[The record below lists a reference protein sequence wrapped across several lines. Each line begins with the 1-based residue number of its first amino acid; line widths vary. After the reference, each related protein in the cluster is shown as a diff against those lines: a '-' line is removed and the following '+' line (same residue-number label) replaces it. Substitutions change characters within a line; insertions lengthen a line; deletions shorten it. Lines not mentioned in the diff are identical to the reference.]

1 MFVFTTC
8 RSTLLTHF
16 YPSTPSFYVCPTPL
30 YTTPFCLPATSVGV
44 KSAHRLGFWCAVPAA
59 LVGLVAGQ
67 RNGVYRY
74 LGYTDNGN
82 PTIYPGYVENS
93 APYFMRHEVSERH
106 APVAAQKL
114 Q

>member
-1 MFVFTTC
+1 M
-8 RSTLLTHF
+8 
-16 YPSTPSFYVCPTPL
+16 
-30 YTTPFCLPATSVGV
+30 GV
-44 KSAHRLGFWCAVPAA
+44 KSAHRLGFWCAVPAV

-82 PTIYPGYVENS
+82 PAIYPGYVENN

-106 APVAAQKL
+106 APVAASSKL